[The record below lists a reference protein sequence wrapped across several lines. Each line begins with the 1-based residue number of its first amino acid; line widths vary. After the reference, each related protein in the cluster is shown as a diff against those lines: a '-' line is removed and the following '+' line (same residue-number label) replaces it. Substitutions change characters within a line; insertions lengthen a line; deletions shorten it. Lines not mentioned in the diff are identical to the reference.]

1 MIESKK
7 FIRFSVDARPILLIA
22 VHTEEEFD
30 WSKPFDRLNT
40 SVTHMPELV
49 RLHDTFLK
57 HGAFGTY
64 LIDYPVASDEASV
77 GILSKILTTGSAAI
91 GAHLHPWV
99 NPPFAETV
107 CPHNSYPGNLSR
119 ELEKDKLRTLT
130 TQIERHLG
138 ERPKAYLAGR
148 YGFGEHSLSVLQE
161 LQYRM
166 DLSGV
171 AMGDF
176 RGDGGPDFRSLDN
189 SCFWEGIPSIL
200 RVPHTTADIGLLCR
214 NGRRLI
220 DVNQNSAMRR
230 LRVPGILSY
239 LGGVRRVRLTP
250 EGFSLRE
257 MMAGAR
263 ALIAAG
269 IRVLVF
275 SFHSP
280 SLVPGFTPYVR
291 DRHDRAEFLSRINGF
306 LKFFKEECGG
316 RFGGPEA
323 VFAAAGASK
332 GIDRGT

>member
-239 LGGVRRVRLTP
+239 L
-250 EGFSLRE
+250 
-257 MMAGAR
+257 
-263 ALIAAG
+263 
-269 IRVLVF
+269 
-275 SFHSP
+275 
-280 SLVPGFTPYVR
+280 
-291 DRHDRAEFLSRINGF
+291 
-306 LKFFKEECGG
+306 
-316 RFGGPEA
+316 
-323 VFAAAGASK
+323 
-332 GIDRGT
+332 